1 MNMFYQFGNENLYKH
16 HVRPSSIYY
25 WNGSEKWDLSGNWFG
40 SKWRL
45 HWTLFQ
51 FDGLEYYEA
60 KKCDSIVI
68 KVGGFSCLEFI
79 RSHSIFKSINATFFS
94 IENWKVWYRWKE
106 EIQLFHMERSRKKL
120 PAKTENF
127 GLRVVAP

>member
-1 MNMFYQFGNENLYKH
+1 MNKSYYEYVLPIRQWKPFYKR

-68 KVGGFSCLEFI
+68 KVGVL
-79 RSHSIFKSINATFFS
+79 ND
-94 IENWKVWYRWKE
+94 
-106 EIQLFHMERSRKKL
+106 
-120 PAKTENF
+120 
-127 GLRVVAP
+127 